1 MVRRAYGRRIM
12 AVSWSLLLLLIL
24 CLGTVLAVLL
34 YRRAELVRMGRA
46 LDGRNLARAM
56 GSHEARLERP
66 EIDLMRCLGC
76 GACVAACPEEEVLG
90 LLHGQAV
97 VLHGARCVG
106 HAHCAE
112 ACPVGAIAVHLA
124 DLEKRSDIPAVD
136 EDLSVPGRP
145 GLFLAGEVN
154 GRALIRNAI
163 EQGRTV
169 ASGVALPR
177 GAGSQDGVLDLL
189 VVGAG
194 PAGLACALEARS
206 RGLEV
211 QVIDQE
217 PLGGTIAKF
226 PRAKLVL
233 TRPVELPG
241 YGWLRERSYGKEDL
255 LAIWQEAVAAS
266 GLTVREGV
274 RFVGAQP
281 SSSGAGPWRVET
293 SEGTSIAHNVC
304 LALGRRGSP
313 RKLQVP
319 GESLQKVAYSLI
331 DARAYQDQ
339 DVLVVGGGDSAAE
352 AALALA
358 MQPSTRVILSY
369 RQDHFF
375 RLHARNAQAIE
386 QATRDGRLRVV
397 FQSVVHSIEPDF
409 VVLHRLTGDEPAPER
424 LPNDNVF
431 AFLGGD
437 PPVPLLESLGV
448 SFDPRRNALHI
459 PLAKNSSLM
468 RSMGVSL
475 LVAVA
480 FLSWAL
486 WNREYYGLSMQE
498 RPLSPAHG
506 LLRSSSVVGLT
517 LGFTSA
523 GLVITNLLYLLRR
536 AAPRFFSFGSLRGW
550 MGVHV
555 ATGICALLVALL
567 HSGMRVG
574 DTTGG
579 HACLALVVLVATGS
593 IGRYLYSFL
602 PRAANGRELELEEVR
617 GRLIALSGE
626 LQAKGGAFT
635 ERVTQEVETLVANH
649 HWSGSLPKRI
659 WALLRSRSQLDNCL
673 KTLEADARAQGL
685 SQDQI
690 TELVWLVRRAH
701 RTNLAA
707 AHFEDLRV
715 FLASWRHIHRW
726 IALLLVLLLSA
737 HILDALRFGRL
748 FE

>member
-1 MVRRAYGRRIM
+1 MF
-12 AVSWSLLLLLIL
+12 
-24 CLGTVLAVLL
+24 AVLL

-46 LDGRNLARAM
+46 LDRRGEARAL

-66 EIDLMRCLGC
+66 EVDLMRCLGC
-76 GACVAACPEEEVLG
+76 GACVAACPEDEVLG

-106 HAHCAE
+106 HAHCAD
-112 ACPVGAIAVHLA
+112 ACPVGAIAVSLA

-169 ASGVALPR
+169 AGAVQSRCKR
-177 GAGSQDGVLDLL
+177 GATGLEHAELDLL

-194 PAGLACALEARS
+194 PAGLACALEALA
-206 RGLEV
+206 RGLNV
-211 QVIDQE
+211 RVLDQE
-217 PLGGTIAKF
+217 PLGGTIAQF

-241 YGWLRERSYGKEDL
+241 FGWLKERSYSKQDL
-255 LAIWQEAVAAS
+255 MAIWQRAVSDA
-266 GLTVREGV
+266 GLDVGEGV
-274 RFVGAQP
+274 RFVGAELCP
-281 SSSGAGPWRVET
+281 GGLWSVET
-293 SEGTSIAHNVC
+293 SSGPIVARNVC
-304 LALGRRGSP
+304 MAVGRRGSP

-319 GESLQKVAYSLI
+319 GESLEKVAYSLI
-331 DARAYQDQ
+331 DARAHQEQ
-339 DVLVVGGGDSAAE
+339 NVLVVGGGDSAVE

-358 MQPSTRVILSY
+358 TQSTTRVILSY
-369 RQDHFF
+369 RKEQFF
-375 RLHARNAQAIE
+375 RLHERNARAIELAILDGRVRVLFQSEVQAIDPDSV
-386 QATRDGRLRVV
+386 TLRCSRAADSEM
-397 FQSVVHSIEPDF
+397 QE
-409 VVLHRLTGDEPAPER
+409 
-424 LPNDNVF
+424 LPNDTVI
-431 AFLGGD
+431 ACLGGD
-437 PPVPLLESLGV
+437 PPVPLLESMGV
-448 SFDPRRNALHI
+448 SFDPMRSALHV
-459 PLAKNSSLM
+459 PLAKNRSLI
-468 RSMGVSL
+468 RSLGVSL
-475 LVAVA
+475 LVALA
-480 FLSWAL
+480 FLSWSI
-486 WNREYYGLSMQE
+486 WCREYYGLSMEE
-498 RPLSPAHG
+498 RPLSPSHD
-506 LLRSSSVVGLT
+506 LLRSSSAVGLT

-523 GLVITNLLYLLRR
+523 GLVLINLLYLLRR
-536 AAPRFFSFGSLRGW
+536 SAPGFFSFGTLRGW
-550 MGVHV
+550 MAIHV
-555 ATGICALLVALL
+555 ATGFCALLVALL

-579 HACLALVVLVATGS
+579 HAFIALIVLVTTGS

-617 GRLIALSGE
+617 GRLTTLSGE
-626 LQAKGGAFT
+626 LQTKSGAFT
-635 ERVTQEVETLVANH
+635 ERVTEEVERLVANH
-649 HWSGSLPKRI
+649 HWSGSLPKRL
-659 WALLRSRSQLDNCL
+659 WALLRARSHLARSL
-673 KTLEADARAQGL
+673 KALEADAREQGL
-685 SQDQI
+685 SNDQT

-707 AHFEDLRV
+707 SHFEDMRI